1 MSAKS
6 VRKAGQST
14 YQICYFRRGKAFRK
28 TSSSASP
35 ITSPHLTFEDA
46 AKLVKA
52 IGISRIAQILEN
64 GRLLDFDKTVNI
76 LRSARIL

>member
-6 VRKAGQST
+6 VRKSKQST
-14 YQICYFRRGKAFRK
+14 YQICYFRGGQAFRK

-46 AKLVKA
+46 TKLVKV
-52 IGISRIAQILEN
+52 IGISRIAQIQEN
-64 GRLLDFDKTVNI
+64 GRLLDFDKAFDI
-76 LRSARIL
+76 LRGARIL